1 MSDYIFGEI
10 KGTFNGQIF
19 ANRRELYDS
28 GIHNQLQAGIQ
39 GKELEGCCSIVLSGG
54 YEDDIDDLD
63 EILYTGHGGRDEKT
77 KK

>member
-10 KGTFNGQIF
+10 KGTYNGQLF

-39 GKELEGCCSIVLSGG
+39 GKESEGCCSIVLSGG
-54 YEDDIDDLD
+54 YEDDIDVFSAICFFVFSSLPP
-63 EILYTGHGGRDEKT
+63 
-77 KK
+77 